1 MSDPNSK
8 VLRKSGDPTSGDIQ
22 VAKALL
28 AMENSQKD
36 IQRELRLLK
45 ITDSQE
51 IPLGDKRTALVIVV
65 NYTSFKAIR
74 PIQGRITGELEKK
87 FKRPVSLIFQRTI
100 LPKYLKRK
108 GQQSIPR
115 SRTLTAVHDAI
126 LEDLLHPVSILGRR
140 MRVRTDGTRYF
151 RVLLDPKDRD
161 QIEEKL
167 EAISAIYRKLCN
179 KTVQFEFPA
188 HREFPV

>member
-74 PIQGRITGELEKK
+74 PI
-87 FKRPVSLIFQRTI
+87 
-100 LPKYLKRK
+100 
-108 GQQSIPR
+108 
-115 SRTLTAVHDAI
+115 
-126 LEDLLHPVSILGRR
+126 
-140 MRVRTDGTRYF
+140 
-151 RVLLDPKDRD
+151 
-161 QIEEKL
+161 
-167 EAISAIYRKLCN
+167 
-179 KTVQFEFPA
+179 
-188 HREFPV
+188 